1 MKAAA
6 VAGAA
11 IVVAAAL
18 GAVAYVAFRPEAQ
31 PVEAPNPTREAKA
44 DSLKLY
50 CQFYVF
56 TEQRPRLA
64 LYFDVGSRDGKPVF
78 SQLYLAE
85 DNGQRTDYDG
95 ASEPRPEWAYDPLP
109 EPKTI
114 ASKVMIP
121 DTSQAGQHE
130 EDIVI
135 ELYGYEPGRDAKAFF
150 EASLKNVH
158 YQNLPGK
165 CRQSRE

>member
-1 MKAAA
+1 MKAAG
-6 VAGAA
+6 VAGAG

-18 GAVAYVAFRPEAQ
+18 GAVAYLALRPEPQPPAPPK
-31 PVEAPNPTREAKA
+31 PVEAVKSAPN
-44 DSLKLY
+44 LY

-64 LYFDVGSRDGKPVF
+64 FLFDVGQRDGRPVF
-78 SQLYLAE
+78 AQLYIAE
-85 DNGQRTDYDG
+85 DNGARTDYDG
-95 ASEPRPEWAYDPLP
+95 KSEPRPEWSYDPSVDP
-109 EPKTI
+109 RTI
-114 ASKVMIP
+114 SSKIMVP

-130 EDIVI
+130 QDILI
-135 ELYGYEPGRDAKAFF
+135 QLYGYEPMRDSKSFF

-165 CRQSRE
+165 CRQSTG